1 MRGREGRGVQCDVL
15 NSCTGHLGKREAVRG
30 CGFGQDCR
38 QDRWL
43 HWQRPASS
51 LHKRGHAPCE
61 GLAETHRQG
70 SSAAGDYLP
79 RSPDPKWVSRWP
91 VGSIHVLIRIQE
103 RVRRRMIQGLK
114 IPHTCV
120 TSIWLLV
127 TLLSA
132 PQRCGEY
139 LEFIHAC
146 TNGSHGP
153 TIPYLRCI

>member
-1 MRGREGRGVQCDVL
+1 MRGREGRGIQCDVL
-15 NSCTGHLGKREAVRG
+15 NSCTGHLGEREAVRG

-61 GLAETHRQG
+61 GLAETHWQG

-79 RSPDPKWVSRWP
+79 QSPDPKWVSRWP

-114 IPHTCV
+114 IPHHVSHQSGCWSLYCLPHNGV
-120 TSIWLLV
+120 V
-127 TLLSA
+127 N
-132 PQRCGEY
+132 
-139 LEFIHAC
+139 IHAC

-153 TIPYLRCI
+153 TIPTCI